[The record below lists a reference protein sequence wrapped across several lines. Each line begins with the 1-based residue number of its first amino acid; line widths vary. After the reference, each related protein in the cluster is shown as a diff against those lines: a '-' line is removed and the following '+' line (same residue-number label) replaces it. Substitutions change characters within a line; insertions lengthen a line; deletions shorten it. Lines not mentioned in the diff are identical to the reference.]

1 MVEKFR
7 SLLSDIYDQYT
18 YLMEGTGFSQVE
30 RRYFQ
35 RVHDGLASPIE
46 MEDALRRLV
55 IDTWVYVLA
64 IPNREV
70 RSIYRSEILSRMNP
84 GRTTSYLMT
93 TMENGL
99 P

>member
-1 MVEKFR
+1 M
-7 SLLSDIYDQYT
+7 DN
-18 YLMEGTGFSQVE
+18 
-30 RRYFQ
+30 
-35 RVHDGLASPIE
+35 P
-46 MEDALRRLV
+46 DALYTVLVLSGYLKIVSRRLV

>member
-1 MVEKFR
+1 MRCIRFW
-7 SLLSDIYDQYT
+7 SG
-18 YLMEGTGFSQVE
+18 YLENRVPPAGY
-30 RRYFQ
+30 RY
-35 RVHDGLASPIE
+35 VG
-46 MEDALRRLV
+46 
-55 IDTWVYVLA
+55 VLA

-99 P
+99 PCVNLSQKRPVAEGKL